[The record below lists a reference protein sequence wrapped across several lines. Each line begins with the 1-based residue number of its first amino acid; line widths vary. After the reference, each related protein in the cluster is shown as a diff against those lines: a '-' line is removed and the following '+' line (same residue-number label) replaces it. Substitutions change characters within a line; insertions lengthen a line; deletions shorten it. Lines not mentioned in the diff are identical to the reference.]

1 MSNRELAI
9 KLLNEIPESKMIFVV
24 DILKSVKNMFIDEV
38 KPDEWDLKMIQ
49 EAEKENNGEKV
60 SFDEILKRDGPSFP
74 VRGLTGP
81 PVYSIHHLLPTENND
96 FVRRG
101 LRGNAPGRLTV
112 EHHQRMAAGISEEGL
127 VILRHNRCRRCKVQF
142 QPLVTA

>member
-60 SFDEILKRDGPSFP
+60 SFDEILKRDG
-74 VRGLTGP
+74 LT
-81 PVYSIHHLLPTENND
+81 YADLQNWIWKSSHKIFRKT
-96 FVRRG
+96 R
-101 LRGNAPGRLTV
+101 
-112 EHHQRMAAGISEEGL
+112 
-127 VILRHNRCRRCKVQF
+127 
-142 QPLVTA
+142 

>member
-49 EAEKENNGEKV
+49 EAEKGNNGGKV
-60 SFDEILKRDGPSFP
+60 SFDEILKRDG
-74 VRGLTGP
+74 LT
-81 PVYSIHHLLPTENND
+81 YADLQNWI
-96 FVRRG
+96 
-101 LRGNAPGRLTV
+101 
-112 EHHQRMAAGISEEGL
+112 
-127 VILRHNRCRRCKVQF
+127 
-142 QPLVTA
+142 